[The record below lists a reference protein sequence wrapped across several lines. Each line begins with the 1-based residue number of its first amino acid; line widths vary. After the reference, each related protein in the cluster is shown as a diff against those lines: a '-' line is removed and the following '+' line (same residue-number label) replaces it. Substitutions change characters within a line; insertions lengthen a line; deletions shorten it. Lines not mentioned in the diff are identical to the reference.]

1 VPHPSPG
8 ATTAVARPQL
18 TARIARALDA
28 GCALVVAPAGYGKT
42 LAIQQAV
49 EQHGAP
55 AIFHAC
61 RERDADGGRLIVSIL
76 EAVRRTVP
84 GAADVLLD
92 QLGEAGETV
101 EPATAAQVLV
111 DELARLLVEPL
122 VLVLDDVERLNDAP
136 PAMAVLTAL
145 IDGAPGPLRL
155 VVASRRRPPL
165 KLAKLTA
172 AGLATELGEA
182 DLVFSTEECAAVLA
196 ARDGRPPSD
205 AEVEATMSR
214 TLGWPLGVALGTA
227 RVQEGSAAIEQFLT
241 EEVLDDLDAPTRR
254 ALLDSSVVDELSP
267 ATLAALGL
275 DPAALES
282 AARLGLSLREVAGQ
296 PGVTAWHPL
305 VREALRSR
313 WRRERGEADRVALLD
328 RAAGA
333 LAQEGRRAEAV
344 EAWLDAG
351 RGDQALGLM
360 LADAPTLVRASPD
373 LLRAW
378 LDRLPPDVR
387 ATPGAGMLDGLL
399 LVAAGRLGEAVDVLY
414 DAATGLAAAGFQE
427 PADIACAALLEAAY
441 WSGRLD
447 EVDRVGTL
455 YTNPEGLAGRP
466 MALVAAAWTAILHA
480 ARGDAARAIAL
491 RDGILAQPGSDAGA
505 QVARIADAYLW
516 FPAGRHEEMLRQFTT
531 VEHVLDRPEQ
541 VLYVLAISAFAHVDV
556 GRVEETLDFNERLTA
571 EVRRSGTHPFVGTLG
586 PALRGWTLALAGRHR
601 EADAVVQAILGGA
614 GAGAAPPDAWAM
626 AWVPATVAMTAAA
639 RGDAETARGAAE
651 VAIAQT
657 PRMPIMF
664 ADFMICSLAP
674 ALAEIGAR
682 DRALELIEQG
692 LSRIEERLGRDQA
705 GYHVAR
711 LLVQRAWVREADG
724 DAAGARADVAEAF
737 TLLRPE
743 AAAHLVRADWPRLH
757 AAVWDLLERGELPA
771 GAIVDA
777 VSGAFGDGPEVLA
790 LASHPSAAVR
800 AAVAPAVAA
809 SGHPDAAAALKA
821 LEGDE
826 DAGVHA
832 ATADAVARVRRRPP
846 ARAFT
851 LLGGFGLRR
860 GAWEVDERTW
870 GRPTVVRLVRFLLV
884 HRGAPVSEER
894 ILEALWPDRPAD
906 KARSALQVAVSRAR
920 QVVDPPGA
928 EASAI
933 RYSDRAYLLELD
945 DRDVVDAE
953 RFTVVARD
961 ALLAPPGPDRRGA
974 LEAAAALWTGTPLPE
989 EEYADWTQAW
999 REELQALLHRVLVA
1013 LADEHRAA
1021 GDELAVAAVGRRLVA
1036 LDPLDEGAHRMLITA
1051 HARTG
1056 RRSMALR
1063 QYLECRRLLVEGV
1076 GIEPDADTTGLQRRV
1091 LAGMAV

>member
-1 VPHPSPG
+1 VPPTS
-8 ATTAVARPQL
+8 TLTASQVTRPQL
-18 TARIARALDA
+18 TARIRRALND
-28 GCALVVAPAGYGKT
+28 GCLLVVAPAGYGKT

-49 EQHGAP
+49 VAQGAP
-55 AIFHAC
+55 VVFHAC
-61 RERDADGGRLIVSIL
+61 RERDADGGRLVVGIL

-84 GAADVLLD
+84 GAADVLLE
-92 QLGEAGETV
+92 QLGEAGESV
-101 EPATAAQVLV
+101 EPAVAAGVLV
-111 DELARLLVEPL
+111 DDLARLLVEPL
-122 VLVLDDVERLNDAP
+122 VLVVDDVERLGDAP
-136 PAMAVLTAL
+136 GAIAVLGAL
-145 IDGAPGPLRL
+145 LDGAGGPLRL

-172 AGLATELGEA
+172 AGRVTELGEA
-182 DLVFSTEECAAVLA
+182 DLVFAAEECAALLT

-214 TLGWPLGVALGTA
+214 TLGWPLGVALGA
-227 RVQEGSAAIEQFLT
+227 GRAQEGSAAIEQFLV
-241 EEVLDDLDAPTRR
+241 EEVLDGLDAPTRR
-254 ALLDSSVVDELSP
+254 ALLDSAVADELSP
-267 ATLAALGL
+267 ALLEALGL
-275 DPAALES
+275 APAALES
-282 AARLGLSLREVAGQ
+282 AARLGLSLREVAGS

-313 WRRERGEADRVALLD
+313 WRRERAEPERVALLD

-344 EAWLDAG
+344 DAWLDAG
-351 RGDQALGLM
+351 RGEQALGLM

-373 LLRAW
+373 LLGQW
-378 LDRLPPDVR
+378 LDRLPAATR
-387 ATPGAGMLDGLL
+387 ATPGARMLDGLL
-399 LVAAGRLGEAVDVLY
+399 LVAAGRLGQAVDVLR
-414 DAATGLAAAGFQE
+414 DAASGLAAAGAQE
-427 PADIACAALLEAAY
+427 PADVACSALLEAAY

-447 EVDRVGTL
+447 EVERVGTL
-455 YTNPEGLAGRP
+455 YENPSALAGRP
-466 MALVAAAWTAILHA
+466 TALVAAAWTAILHA
-480 ARGDAARAIAL
+480 ARGEAAAATAL
-491 RDGILAQPGSDAGA
+491 RDRILAQPGSDAGA

-516 FPAGRHEEMLRQFTT
+516 FPAGRHEEMLRQFRS

-586 PALRGWTLALAGRHR
+586 PALRGWTLAVAGRHR
-601 EADAVVQAILGGA
+601 EADAVVGSIA
-614 GAGAAPPDAWAM
+614 GAHGAPPDAWAM
-626 AWVPATVAMTAAA
+626 AWVPATIAITAAA
-639 RGDAETARGAAE
+639 RGDAETTRGAAE
-651 VAIAQT
+651 QAIAQM

-664 ADFMICSLAP
+664 ADFLICSLAP
-674 ALAEIGAR
+674 ALAEIGDH
-682 DRALELIEQG
+682 DRALALVEEG
-692 LSRIEERLGRDQA
+692 LARVEALLGRDEA

-711 LLVQRAWVREADG
+711 LLVHRAWVREQDG
-724 DAAGARADVAEAF
+724 DVAGAHGDVTDAF
-737 TLLRPE
+737 GLLNPE
-743 AAAHLVRADWPRLH
+743 AAAHLVRAEWPRLRGLAWELLAEDALPAAPLV
-757 AAVWDLLERGELPA
+757 AAVE
-771 GAIVDA
+771 
-777 VSGAFGDGPEVLA
+777 GAFGDGPDVLE

-800 AAVAPAVAA
+800 IAVAPAVAA
-809 SGHPDAAAALKA
+809 SGHPVAAAAIKV
-821 LEGDE
+821 LEAD
-826 DAGVHA
+826 DDPAVA
-832 ATADAVARVRRRPP
+832 AAIDDAVARVRRRPP

-884 HRGAPVSEER
+884 HRGAPVAEER

-928 EASAI
+928 EGSAI
-933 RYSDRAYLLELD
+933 RYSDRAYLLELE

-953 RFTVVARD
+953 RFAVVAAE
-961 ALLAPPGPDRRGA
+961 ALATAGPGRRGA
-974 LEAAAALWTGTPLPE
+974 LESAAALWTGTPLPE
-989 EEYADWTQAW
+989 EEYADWATAW
-999 REELQALLHRVLVA
+999 REELQALLHRVLSA

-1021 GDELAVAAVGRRLVA
+1021 GDELAVAAVARRLVA
-1036 LDPLDEGAHRMLITA
+1036 LDPLDEGAHRTLITA

-1056 RRSMALR
+1056 RRSLALR
-1063 QYLECRRLLVEGV
+1063 QYLECRRLLVEGA

>member
-1 VPHPSPG
+1 MPDGIQRS
-8 ATTAVARPQL
+8 QL
-18 TARIARALDA
+18 TDRMRRALDD
-28 GCALVVAPAGYGKT
+28 GCLLVVAPAGYGKT
-42 LAIQQAV
+42 LAVQQAV
-49 EQHGAP
+49 EAHDAP

-101 EPATAAQVLV
+101 DPATAAQVLV
-111 DELARLLVEPL
+111 DDLGRLLVEPL
-122 VLVLDDVERLNDAP
+122 ILVVDDVERLGDAP
-136 PAMAVLTAL
+136 PAIAVLGAL
-145 IDGAPGPLRL
+145 LEGAGGPLRL

-172 AGLATELGEA
+172 AGLVTELGEA
-182 DLVFSTEECAAVLA
+182 DLVFSAEECAAVLE

-214 TLGWPLGVALGTA
+214 TLGWPLGVALGAA
-227 RVQEGSAAIEQFLT
+227 RAADGAAAIEQFLV
-241 EEVLDDLDAPTRR
+241 EEVLDELDAATRS

-267 ATLAALGL
+267 ATLGALGL
-275 DPAALES
+275 EPGVLES
-282 AARLGLSLREVAGQ
+282 AARLGLSLREVAGS

-313 WRRERGEADRVALLD
+313 WARERGAEDRAALMD

-333 LAQEGRRAEAV
+333 LAQEGRHAEAV

-373 LLRAW
+373 LLCTW
-378 LDRLPPDVR
+378 LDRLGPAVR
-387 ATPGAGMLDGLL
+387 GTPGAAMLDGLL
-399 LVAAGRLGEAVDVLY
+399 LVASGRLGEAVDVLY
-414 DAATGLAAAGFQE
+414 DAGTGLAAAGLQE
-427 PADIACAALLEAAY
+427 PADVACAALLEASY

-447 EVDRVGTL
+447 EVERIGKL
-455 YTNPEGLAGRP
+455 YDDPEPLAGRP
-466 MALVAAAWTAILHA
+466 IALVAAAWTAILHA
-480 ARGDAARAIAL
+480 ARGDAATAL
-491 RDGILAQPGSDAGA
+491 GLRERILVQPGSGPGA

-516 FPAGRHEEMLRQFTT
+516 FPAGRHEEMLAQFSS
-531 VEHVLDRPEQ
+531 VDHVLDRPEQ

-571 EVRRSGTHPFVGTLG
+571 EVQRSGTHPFIGTLG
-586 PALRGWTLALAGRHR
+586 PALRGWTLAVAGRYS
-601 EADAVVQAILGGA
+601 EADAVVQAVVGSGG
-614 GAGAAPPDAWAM
+614 APPDAWAM
-626 AWVPATVAMTAAA
+626 AWVPATVAITAAA

-651 VAIAQT
+651 FAIAQT

-664 ADFMICSLAP
+664 ADFLICSLAP
-674 ALAEIGAR
+674 ALAEIGDR
-682 DRALELIEQG
+682 DRALALIEEG
-692 LSRIEERLGRDQA
+692 LTRVETRLGRDEA

-711 LLVQRAWVREADG
+711 LLVLRAWIREQEG
-724 DAAGARADVAEAF
+724 DVDGARGDVADALA
-737 TLLRPE
+737 LLTARPE
-743 AAAHLVRADWPRLH
+743 AAAHLVRAEWPRLR
-757 AAVWDLLERGELPA
+757 ALTWDLLAEGALPA
-771 GAIVDA
+771 APVVGAVA
-777 VSGAFGDGPEVLA
+777 GAFGDGPDVLE

-800 AAVAPAVAA
+800 IAAASAIAA
-809 SGHPDAAAALKA
+809 SGHPVAGSAIKA
-821 LEGDE
+821 LENDE
-826 DAGVHA
+826 DPAVA
-832 ATADAVARVRRRPP
+832 AAITEAVARVRRRPP
-846 ARAFT
+846 ARVFS
-851 LLGGFGLRR
+851 LLGGFRLRR

-884 HRGAPVSEER
+884 NRGAPVAEER

-920 QVVDPPGA
+920 QVVDPPGT
-928 EASAI
+928 ESSAI
-933 RYSDRAYLLELD
+933 KYSDRAYILELD
-945 DRDVVDAE
+945 ERDVVDAE
-953 RFTVVARD
+953 RFTVVATE
-961 ALLAPPGPDRRGA
+961 ALATIGPARRGA
-974 LEAAAALWTGTPLPE
+974 LESAAGLWAGTPLPE
-989 EEYADWTQAW
+989 EEYADWATDW
-999 REELQALLHRVLVA
+999 REELEALLHRVLVA
-1013 LADEHRAA
+1013 LGDEHRAA

-1056 RRSMALR
+1056 RRSLALR
-1063 QYLECRRLLVEGV
+1063 QYLECRRLLVEGA